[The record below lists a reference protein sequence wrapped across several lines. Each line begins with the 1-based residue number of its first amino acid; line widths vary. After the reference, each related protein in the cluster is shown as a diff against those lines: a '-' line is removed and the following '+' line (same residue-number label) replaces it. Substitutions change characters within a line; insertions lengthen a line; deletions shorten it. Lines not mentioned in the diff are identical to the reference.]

1 MTIRPHPDPAT
12 PDATWRDVPVVGFT
26 VAAGIAVL
34 FCLVWLLR
42 DGLTTD
48 YTWGLL
54 LAPVLM
60 GVAGVAVRVLWER
73 LLARVPRLVA
83 TLVAA
88 VALLAGC
95 ASPAAPGGEQVQTL
109 RVGAVTS
116 PMTDI
121 VEAGRTHGTLQV
133 VMLGIGTETF
143 ALDAGMVREIIDEIY
158 AENPD
163 LKSYLP

>member
-34 FCLVWLLR
+34 FYLVWLLR

-60 GVAGVAVRVLWER
+60 GMAGVAVMVLWER
-73 LLARVPRLVA
+73 LLVRVPRLAA
-83 TLVAA
+83 TLVA
-88 VALLAGC
+88 G
-95 ASPAAPGGEQVQTL
+95 
-109 RVGAVTS
+109 
-116 PMTDI
+116 
-121 VEAGRTHGTLQV
+121 
-133 VMLGIGTETF
+133 
-143 ALDAGMVREIIDEIY
+143 DA
-158 AENPD
+158 
-163 LKSYLP
+163 